1 MTGRGEEMNCRV
13 AGHISESEGHLPL
26 PDRENIGPHDRGPPQ
41 GHTIESVGPCQDLVI
56 LNDPCQE
63 STVATV
69 PAITQQDSS
78 TSQRDPMATTDAIV
92 QTTSDQNIL
101 LQETTDTLYL
111 SQDRDTRRT
120 IIAGTR
126 GHLLDTQDLRPE
138 EDLRQRERRI
148 SGVGG

>member
-1 MTGRGEEMNCRV
+1 MNCRV
-13 AGHISESEGHLPL
+13 AGHISESEGHLP
-26 PDRENIGPHDRGPPQ
+26 DRENIGPQDRGPPQ
-41 GHTIESVGPCQDLVI
+41 GHTIESVGPCQDIVI

-63 STVATV
+63 STVAIV

-126 GHLLDTQDLRPE
+126 GHLFDTQDLRLE
-138 EDLRQRERRI
+138 EDLRQRERKI